1 MSSSRESSK
10 RKKEANE
17 IPEWIGDATS
27 AVPESLPPLHKRR
40 AGRDPR
46 RCSHAPAAA
55 PAPPLPPPH
64 RGKEQSSRSSL
75 LVHRLI
81 DVLIGGPH
89 LWLRAS
95 PLGGWV
101 FHPPAHSALWTRKLG
116 PVTSSTKDS
125 SQREMP
131 RGCLFCPFFLLLPP
145 ALAPQS
151 GAPHLVGIRLPK
163 ESRVGCESVG
173 MESLEEECR
182 HLSLE
187 EHPRTTREGPFPRLA
202 DGALGLPG
210 RLQPVPENSSPFLL
224 SPNRSRMQT
233 DFSAQSLQS
242 KSRLRP
248 GDGGGRETKERK
260 AEGHPGCKQVTA
272 KEKT

>member
-125 SQREMP
+125 SQRPKRRPDLAMSSP
-131 RGCLFCPFFLLLPP
+131 RAKCAPRLRRGWLQQADVKRGRGVTLQLLPELLR
-145 ALAPQS
+145 ALLTWSLLASCPTWPIYFPCCLS
-151 GAPHLVGIRLPK
+151 AASLTLPH
-163 ESRVGCESVG
+163 
-173 MESLEEECR
+173 
-182 HLSLE
+182 
-187 EHPRTTREGPFPRLA
+187 
-202 DGALGLPG
+202 
-210 RLQPVPENSSPFLL
+210 
-224 SPNRSRMQT
+224 
-233 DFSAQSLQS
+233 AQ
-242 KSRLRP
+242 
-248 GDGGGRETKERK
+248 
-260 AEGHPGCKQVTA
+260 
-272 KEKT
+272 

>member
-125 SQREMP
+125 SQR
-131 RGCLFCPFFLLLPP
+131 
-145 ALAPQS
+145 
-151 GAPHLVGIRLPK
+151 
-163 ESRVGCESVG
+163 
-173 MESLEEECR
+173 
-182 HLSLE
+182 
-187 EHPRTTREGPFPRLA
+187 
-202 DGALGLPG
+202 
-210 RLQPVPENSSPFLL
+210 
-224 SPNRSRMQT
+224 RMQT

>member
-125 SQREMP
+125 SQR
-131 RGCLFCPFFLLLPP
+131 
-145 ALAPQS
+145 
-151 GAPHLVGIRLPK
+151 
-163 ESRVGCESVG
+163 
-173 MESLEEECR
+173 
-182 HLSLE
+182 LE

-224 SPNRSRMQT
+224 SPNRSSRMQT

>member
-182 HLSLE
+182 HLS
-187 EHPRTTREGPFPRLA
+187 
-202 DGALGLPG
+202 
-210 RLQPVPENSSPFLL
+210 
-224 SPNRSRMQT
+224 RMQT